1 MLWRTVR
8 RRLRPSARKLDKG
21 LCLFFVFGLD
31 GPTQGLI
38 GILPELAQI
47 SV

>member
-1 MLWRTVR
+1 VLWRTVR
-8 RRLRPSARKLDKG
+8 RRLRPSARKLDQG
-21 LCLFFVFGLD
+21 LCLFFVLGLD

-38 GILPELAQI
+38 GILPELDQI